1 MKKFLKAIAFVLVIL
16 QLVPALIA
24 CTNEGNGNTTTEP
37 IGSDSTPS
45 SSDTVSD
52 ETTAEETE
60 LLPIAG
66 EGFFTLF
73 SDGKVNISAIK
84 YQQSPGTT
92 TFEAIKKLRDKIKDE
107 TGVTVKIAP
116 DYSSDKM
123 PPDSSTYE
131 ILVGELNYPESK
143 EVHATI
149 GYGEYAIKVV
159 GNKLVIAAYGENEIS
174 RAINNIIGTQ
184 LKNNMTTDKNG
195 NKLFVVNEYTYTVTR
210 NIDDIKIGENSINKY
225 TIVYA
230 TKENADAMKKAA
242 DMLRKSI
249 SEKTGFVLPVIKET
263 EECGTEYKIYIGNA
277 FKNVPSGVTLPTL
290 EPMHACYKIINGD
303 YYVLGGGLLSTHI
316 AILKLISNTLNKKPD
331 DRILHFTESD
341 VSLLKVESQPLT
353 EGAEFRVM
361 TWNIM
366 AQWQGWGGD
375 YMPVSQ
381 RFESFKENMEIY
393 SPDVVGLQ
401 EVSEHWSKQI
411 QQEFGDEYTFVYQ
424 ITPDEQFYNLSTIIY
439 KKDKF
444 REIAK
449 GLKYFT
455 YNGPNQIR
463 LVDWVILEDKVTLKK
478 FAFFNTHW
486 KFQEANGSNAERESH
501 SIENVTIINE
511 VMQKYAI
518 EYGFSTADYNTV
530 LTHQYCINF
539 LKGIG
544 FVNTL
549 DIAKASGNL
558 INEVGGCGTVGVS
571 RENNKGGGS
580 IDNIFCTP
588 NMQVLRHETIL
599 WNGIEHVADHS
610 PKYADIVL
618 N

>member
-1 MKKFLKAIAFVLVIL
+1 MKKILKALAFVLVLL
-16 QLVPALIA
+16 QLFPALVA
-24 CTNEGNGNTTTEP
+24 CTQQPAVGGDSTSEP
-37 IGSDSTPS
+37 AGSDSTPE
-45 SSDTVSD
+45 V
-52 ETTAEETE
+52 TTEEE
-60 LLPIAG
+60 PEQLPITG

-73 SDGKVNISAIK
+73 SDGKVNISSIK
-84 YQQSPGTT
+84 YPENPGDTA
-92 TFEAIKKLRDKIKDE
+92 FEAIKKLRDKIKDE
-107 TGVTVKIAP
+107 MGVTVRLSP
-116 DYSSDKM
+116 DYSTDKN

-131 ILVGELNYPESK
+131 ILIGEINYPESK
-143 EVHATI
+143 QVHATI

-159 GNKLVIAAYGENEIS
+159 GNKLVIAAYGENEIY

-195 NKLFVVNEYTYTVTR
+195 NKLFVVNEYAYTVAR
-210 NIDDIKIGENSINKY
+210 LIDDIKIGENSIREY
-225 TIVYA
+225 SIVYA
-230 TKENADAMKKAA
+230 TKENAAATEKAA
-242 DMLRKSI
+242 EMLRKAI
-249 SEKTGFVLPVIKET
+249 SEKSGIVLPIIKET
-263 EECGTEYKIYIGNA
+263 ATCETKHKIYVGNS
-277 FKNVPSGVTLPTL
+277 FKNLPTGVTLPTV
-290 EPMHACYKIINGD
+290 EPMKAAIKIINGD
-303 YYVLGGGLLSTHI
+303 FYIVGGGLLSTHM
-316 AILKLISNTLNKKPD
+316 AVMKLVSKTLTQKPAD
-331 DRILHFTESD
+331 KIIHLEEEN

-366 AQWQGWGGD
+366 AQWTGWGGD

-381 RFESFKENMEIY
+381 RFESFKKNIEIY

-401 EVSEHWSKQI
+401 EVSEHWSIQI
-411 QQEFGDEYTFVYQ
+411 KEEFGDEYNFVYQ
-424 ITPDEQFYNLSTIIY
+424 RTPDDKFYNLSTIIY

-486 KFQEANGSNAERESH
+486 KFQESDGTNAERESH
-501 SIENVTIINE
+501 SIENVTIINDI
-511 VMQKYAI
+511 VKQYAV
-518 EYGFSTADYNTV
+518 EYAFSTADYNTT
-530 LTHQYCINF
+530 LEHQYCKNF
-539 LKGIG
+539 LKGTG
-544 FVNTL
+544 LVNTL

-558 INEVGGCGTVGVS
+558 INETGGCGSLGSS
-571 RENNKGGGS
+571 RENMTGGGS

-588 NMQVLRHETIL
+588 NMKVLRHETIL